1 MIGGLHQFAQQV
13 CGTEMYNSRGINPES
28 RPQLVP
34 SPSHGAC
41 DLDSPLSLEH
51 CFMSDLGAWWR
62 DEEVP
67 IRGSTTPKFSSQQI
81 LYMYNSLDSKLLSY
95 RNLSV
100 VSDGLSGSSSTKS
113 DTTAT
118 SNQWAVNVSI
128 PSPATSFNSI
138 SAESPTLYETSLP
151 LSKPTKNTSG
161 KVNNPQF
168 MPISPDQ
175 IKRELPD
182 DYCSSG
188 SSPYEALQNPGK
200 TEDEL
205 TNSCQ
210 LSQENFQ
217 QVQYL
222 AMEQVSRDIDLA
234 CQVLGISHDPI
245 NWSADDVQAW
255 FVWTLKQYSLP
266 SMLLDFSMNGQQ
278 LCSITED
285 EFRHRAPQGGET
297 LYAQLDIW
305 KTTANLRK
313 NSQNLS
319 LSPFRVEDSFLD
331 INGLLNQCSAS
342 SISTPSIHTKP
353 VAEKISNRPI
363 PVPSRSGSKRCRT
376 NTVASSVVMETEGLP
391 TLASRDCNKGDLES
405 EDETSEDSCDTD
417 VCGGSA
423 IRPGS
428 HSHIH
433 LWQFLKELLSQPQMY
448 GSCIRWL
455 DRPKSIF
462 KIEDSVRVA
471 RLWGKRKNRPAMNY
485 DKLSRSI
492 RQYYKKG
499 IMKKT
504 ERSQRLV
511 YQFCHP
517 YGL

>member
-1 MIGGLHQFAQQV
+1 
-13 CGTEMYNSRGINPES
+13 
-28 RPQLVP
+28 
-34 SPSHGAC
+34 
-41 DLDSPLSLEH
+41 
-51 CFMSDLGAWWR
+51 MSDLDAWWR
-62 DEEVP
+62 DEKVP
-67 IRGSTTPKFSSQQI
+67 IQGSTKPKFSSQQS
-81 LYMYNSLDSKLLSY
+81 LYMYNSKLPSY
-95 RNLSV
+95 GNLPV
-100 VSDGLSGSSSTKS
+100 VSDGLGGSSSTKP
-113 DTTAT
+113 DATAT

-128 PSPATSFNSI
+128 PSPAASFNST
-138 SAESPTLYETSLP
+138 SAESPTLYESSLP
-151 LSKPTKNTSG
+151 LPKPTKDPSG
-161 KVNNPQF
+161 EFNNPQF
-168 MPISPDQ
+168 MPISPGQ
-175 IKRELPD
+175 IKRELSD
-182 DYCSSG
+182 DNL
-188 SSPYEALQNPGK
+188 SPYEALRSLGK

-205 TNSCQ
+205 ANSCQ
-210 LSQENFQ
+210 LSQEKFQ

-234 CQVLGISHDPI
+234 CQVLGIAHDPV
-245 NWSADDVQAW
+245 NWSADDVRAW
-255 FVWTLKQYSLP
+255 FVWTLKQYGLP
-266 SMLLDFSMNGQQ
+266 SILLDFFSMNGLL
-278 LCSITED
+278 LCSIPED
-285 EFRHRAPQGGET
+285 EFRRRAPQGGET

-305 KTTANLRK
+305 KTAANLRR
-313 NSQNLS
+313 NGLNLS
-319 LSPFRVEDSFLD
+319 MSPFRVEDSFLD
-331 INGLLNQCSAS
+331 INGLLNQWPSS
-342 SISTPSIHTKP
+342 SISTTPSNTST
-353 VAEKISNRPI
+353 VADKIPNRPI
-363 PVPSRSGSKRCRT
+363 PAPARSGSKRCRT
-376 NTVASSVVMETEGLP
+376 NTVDSSVVMGTERLP
-391 TLASRDCNKGDLES
+391 ALANRDFSKGDLES

-417 VCGGSA
+417 RCSGSA
-423 IRPGS
+423 TRPGS